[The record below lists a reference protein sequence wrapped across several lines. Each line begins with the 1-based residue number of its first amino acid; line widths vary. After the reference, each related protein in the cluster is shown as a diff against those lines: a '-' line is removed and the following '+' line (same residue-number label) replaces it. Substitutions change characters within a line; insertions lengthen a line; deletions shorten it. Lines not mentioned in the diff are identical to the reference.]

1 MENPTTVIALL
12 TARLTALLRSDEGMS
27 TVEYAVGLVAAAAFA
42 GLLIAI
48 VNGGAVMDALTGLV
62 ERALAPG
69 AG

>member
-1 MENPTTVIALL
+1 MENPTTVVALL
-12 TARLTALLRSDEGMS
+12 MARLTALLRSDDGMS

-48 VNGGAVMDALTGLV
+48 VNGGGVMDALTGLV
-62 ERALAPG
+62 ERALAPS